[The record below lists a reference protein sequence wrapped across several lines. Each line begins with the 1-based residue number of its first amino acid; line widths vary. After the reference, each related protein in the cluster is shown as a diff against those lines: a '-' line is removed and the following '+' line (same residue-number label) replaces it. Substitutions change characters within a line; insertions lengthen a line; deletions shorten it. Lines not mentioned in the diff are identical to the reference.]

1 MSTITL
7 DGASGF
13 LAKAKTP
20 RAGVL
25 LLPMIY
31 GVNRFVKDY
40 AASLAERGLTTLVWD
55 PYPDETLPEGLEA
68 ALKLAKELR
77 DTPSLDSMS
86 ICIDFLMGELRLD
99 MIGTIGFCLGGRY
112 ALMLAARETRIGAC
126 VAVYPTIEMP
136 RRPNQDEDAVLRA
149 GEIQCPVQLVVPGH
163 DHVTNAE
170 TYERVQVALERR
182 TAATL
187 VERHPEAHHGFMHM
201 AAPADAL
208 ATKRSRP
215 VIASFLEACLV

>member
-13 LAKAKTP
+13 LAKAKHP
-20 RAGVL
+20 HAGVL

-31 GVNRFVKDY
+31 GVNRFVQDY
-40 AASLAERGLTTLVWD
+40 AASLAERGLTTFVWD
-55 PYPDETLPEGLEA
+55 PYPDETLPEGRDA
-68 ALKLAKELR
+68 ALNLAKELR
-77 DTPSLDSMS
+77 DGPSLDSMA

-99 MIGTIGFCLGGRY
+99 QIGTIGFCLGGRY
-112 ALMLAARETRIGAC
+112 CLMLAAKETRIGAC
-126 VAVYPTIEMP
+126 AAVYPTIEMP
-136 RRPNQDEDAVLRA
+136 RRANQDEDAVLRA

-170 TYERVQVALERR
+170 TYERLQTALERR
-182 TAATL
+182 SAYTL
-187 VERHPEAHHGFMHM
+187 VQRHPEAQHGFMHTPD
-201 AAPADAL
+201 PANAL

-215 VIASFLEACLV
+215 VLSAFLEACLT